1 MASFNLA
8 TDESTPAG
16 HRILHRFQVDD
27 FAVVMCSRESDGMYA
42 PYVVWRI
49 DPTSGNCFWGTY
61 HVNKADAAVQF
72 RKRAAGT
79 MHLTE

>member
-1 MASFNLA
+1 MADFNLA
-8 TDESTPAG
+8 TDTFTPAG
-16 HRILHRFQVDD
+16 RQILHRFQIDD
-27 FAVVMCSRESDGMYA
+27 FAIVMCVRDEEGLYA

-61 HVNKADAAVQF
+61 HVDKADAAAQF

-79 MHLTE
+79 MQMCE